1 MRQFRAIYDAMKRAT
16 DMKKNTR
23 TKKASP
29 REEKPALEKEQG
41 GVQSIARAFSIA
53 EEIAR
58 NREGISLAE
67 LSKRVGLHNS
77 TTFHL
82 VKTMVQLG
90 YVSQLADSRKYRIG
104 RRMFTLAAGALDEI
118 ELVNVATPVL
128 EKLTAGTG
136 EYSHF
141 AIRSGEQIV
150 VVAKTAGSGIF
161 QMVDRTGAVRPAHA
175 TALGKVLLAAL
186 SPLQLERYLESC
198 ELKRFTAKTIVER
211 KALLRELEV
220 VRRKGLAFDDGEFD
234 AEARCVAVPVL
245 DFTGRVAGAIGISGP
260 MWRLSLQAL
269 EEKAKYVRDAA
280 AELSSELG
288 FKAGPETEPVAA
300 IAWSRRSLRGL
311 KPSVLPR

>member
-1 MRQFRAIYDAMKRAT
+1 
-16 DMKKNTR
+16 MKKPAP
-23 TKKASP
+23 TKNLPPEDKIP
-29 REEKPALEKEQG
+29 NPDKERG
-41 GVQSIARAFSIA
+41 GVQSIARAFAIA

-58 NREGISLAE
+58 NREGIGLAE

-118 ELVNVATPVL
+118 ELVSVATPVL
-128 EKLTAGTG
+128 EKLTGETG

-141 AIRSGEQIV
+141 AIRSGEQVV
-150 VVAKTAGSGIF
+150 VVAKTAGTGIF
-161 QMVDRTGAVRPAHA
+161 QLVDRTGAVRPAHA

-186 SPLQLERYLESC
+186 APAQLARYMETCDLHP
-198 ELKRFTAKTIVER
+198 FTAKTIVER
-211 KALLRELEV
+211 ESLLREIEE

-234 AEARCVAVPVL
+234 AEARCVAVPVR
-245 DFTGRVAGAIGISGP
+245 DFTGRVAGAIGMSGP

-269 EEKAKYVRDAA
+269 QEKSKYVREAA
-280 AELSSELG
+280 VALSAELG
-288 FKAGPETEPVAA
+288 FQPESEKTALTV
-300 IAWSRRSLRGL
+300 
-311 KPSVLPR
+311 

>member
-1 MRQFRAIYDAMKRAT
+1 
-16 DMKKNTR
+16 MKKKLAR
-23 TKKASP
+23 TKTLP
-29 REEKPALEKEQG
+29 PEEKVRDPEKERGG
-41 GVQSIARAFSIA
+41 GVQSIARAFAIA

-58 NREGISLAE
+58 NREGIGLTE

-118 ELVNVATPVL
+118 ELVSVATPIL
-128 EKLTAGTG
+128 EKLTSATG

-150 VVAKTAGSGIF
+150 VVAKTAGTGIF

-175 TALGKVLLAAL
+175 TALGKVLLSSL
-186 SPLQLERYLESC
+186 TPSQLERYLETC
-198 ELKRFTAKTIVER
+198 ELRQFTAKTIVE
-211 KALLRELEV
+211 KEALLRELEE

-234 AEARCVAVPVL
+234 PEARCVAVPVR
-245 DFTGRVAGAIGISGP
+245 DFTGRVAGAIGMSGP

-269 EEKAKYVRDAA
+269 QEKSKYVREAA
-280 AELSSELG
+280 VDLSAELG
-288 FKAGPETEPVAA
+288 FHAEQEMAA
-300 IAWSRRSLRGL
+300 SNA
-311 KPSVLPR
+311 

>member
-1 MRQFRAIYDAMKRAT
+1 
-16 DMKKNTR
+16 MKK
-23 TKKASP
+23 
-29 REEKPALEKEQG
+29 PARAKTLPPKDKVRDAGKERG
-41 GVQSIARAFSIA
+41 GVQSIARAFAIA

-58 NREGISLAE
+58 NREGIGLAE

-104 RRMFTLAAGALDEI
+104 RRMFTLAAGAMDEI
-118 ELVNVATPVL
+118 ELVSVATPVL
-128 EKLTAGTG
+128 EKLTRETG

-150 VVAKTAGSGIF
+150 VVAKTAGTGIF
-161 QMVDRTGAVRPAHA
+161 QMVDRTGAVRPGHA

-186 SPLQLERYLESC
+186 SPSQLDRYLETC
-198 ELKRFTAKTIVER
+198 ELRKFTAKTIV
-211 KALLRELEV
+211 KKDALLRELEE

-234 AEARCVAVPVL
+234 PEARCVAVPVR
-245 DFTGRVAGAIGISGP
+245 DFTGRVAGAIGMSGP

-269 EEKAKYVRDAA
+269 QEKSKYVREAA
-280 AELSSELG
+280 VQLSAELG
-288 FKAGPETEPVAA
+288 FHAEREPAA
-300 IAWSRRSLRGL
+300 SIA
-311 KPSVLPR
+311 

>member
-1 MRQFRAIYDAMKRAT
+1 
-16 DMKKNTR
+16 MKKPARSKATPPEKKTLET
-23 TKKASP
+23 TKE
-29 REEKPALEKEQG
+29 RG
-41 GVQSIARAFSIA
+41 GVQSIARAFAIA

-58 NREGISLAE
+58 NREGIGLAE

-118 ELVNVATPVL
+118 ELVSVATPIL
-128 EKLTAGTG
+128 EKLTGETG

-186 SPLQLERYLESC
+186 SPSRLERYLLTC
-198 ELKRFTAKTIVER
+198 ELRKFTAKTIVEQD
-211 KALLRELEV
+211 ALLREIEE

-234 AEARCVAVPVL
+234 PEARCVAVPVR
-245 DFTGRVAGAIGISGP
+245 DFTGRVAGAIGMSGP

-269 EEKAKYVRDAA
+269 QEKSKYVREAA
-280 AELSSELG
+280 VELSAELG
-288 FKAGPETEPVAA
+288 FQPKQELAA
-300 IAWSRRSLRGL
+300 SIA
-311 KPSVLPR
+311 

>member
-1 MRQFRAIYDAMKRAT
+1 
-16 DMKKNTR
+16 MKKPAP
-23 TKKASP
+23 TKTLP
-29 REEKPALEKEQG
+29 PDEKVRDPGKERG
-41 GVQSIARAFSIA
+41 GVQSIERAFAIA

-58 NREGISLAE
+58 NREGIGLAE
-67 LSKRVGLHNS
+67 LSKRVRLHNS

-104 RRMFTLAAGALDEI
+104 RRMFTLAAGAMDEI
-118 ELVNVATPVL
+118 ELVSVATPVL
-128 EKLTAGTG
+128 EKLTRQTG

-150 VVAKTAGSGIF
+150 VVAKTAGTGIF

-186 SPLQLERYLESC
+186 SPSQLERYLETC
-198 ELKRFTAKTIVER
+198 ELHKFTAKTIVE
-211 KALLRELEV
+211 KDALQHEIEE

-234 AEARCVAVPVL
+234 PEARCVAVPVR
-245 DFTGRVAGAIGISGP
+245 DFTGRVAGAIGMSGP

-269 EEKAKYVRDAA
+269 QEKSKYVRDAA
-280 AELSSELG
+280 VALSAELG
-288 FKAGPETEPVAA
+288 FRPEQALAA
-300 IAWSRRSLRGL
+300 SIA
-311 KPSVLPR
+311 

>member
-1 MRQFRAIYDAMKRAT
+1 
-16 DMKKNTR
+16 MKKPAR
-23 TKKASP
+23 TKTLP
-29 REEKPALEKEQG
+29 PQEEKHGPGKARG
-41 GVQSIARAFSIA
+41 GVQSIERAFAIA
-53 EEIAR
+53 EEVAR
-58 NREGISLAE
+58 NREGIGLAE

-104 RRMFTLAAGALDEI
+104 RRMFTLAAGAMDEI
-118 ELVNVATPVL
+118 ELVSVATPVL
-128 EKLTAGTG
+128 EKLTRETG

-150 VVAKTAGSGIF
+150 VVAKTAGTGIF

-186 SPLQLERYLESC
+186 SPSQLERYLETC
-198 ELKRFTAKTIVER
+198 ELRKFTAKTIVE
-211 KALLRELEV
+211 KDALLREIEE

-234 AEARCVAVPVL
+234 SEARCVAVPVR
-245 DFTGRVAGAIGISGP
+245 DFTGRVAGAIGMSGP

-269 EEKAKYVRDAA
+269 QEKSKYVREAA
-280 AELSSELG
+280 VGLSAELG
-288 FKAGPETEPVAA
+288 FHPEQELAA
-300 IAWSRRSLRGL
+300 SIA
-311 KPSVLPR
+311 

>member
-1 MRQFRAIYDAMKRAT
+1 
-16 DMKKNTR
+16 MKKATR
-23 TKKASP
+23 TKTVPP
-29 REEKPALEKEQG
+29 REEKPEVKKEHG
-41 GVQSIARAFSIA
+41 GVQSIARAFAIA

-128 EKLTAGTG
+128 EKLTGATG

-150 VVAKTAGSGIF
+150 VVAKIAGTGIF

-186 SPLQLERYLESC
+186 SPAQLERYLETC
-198 ELKRFTAKTIVER
+198 ELHPFTAKTIVER
-211 KALLRELEV
+211 EVLLREIEE

-234 AEARCVAVPVL
+234 AEARCVAVPVR
-245 DFTGRVAGAIGISGP
+245 DFTGRVAGAIGMSGP

-269 EEKAKYVRDAA
+269 QEKSKYVRDAA
-280 AELSSELG
+280 VALSAQLG
-288 FKAGPETEPVAA
+288 FQPERELTAS
-300 IAWSRRSLRGL
+300 IA
-311 KPSVLPR
+311 

>member
-1 MRQFRAIYDAMKRAT
+1 
-16 DMKKNTR
+16 MKKPVR
-23 TKKASP
+23 KKALP
-29 REEKPALEKEQG
+29 PEEKVQDPAKERG
-41 GVQSIARAFSIA
+41 GVQSIERAFAIA
-53 EEIAR
+53 EEVAR
-58 NREGISLAE
+58 NREGIGLAE

-104 RRMFTLAAGALDEI
+104 RRMFTLAAGAMDEI
-118 ELVNVATPVL
+118 ELVSVATPVL
-128 EKLTAGTG
+128 EKLTAATG

-150 VVAKTAGSGIF
+150 VVAKTAGTGIF

-186 SPLQLERYLESC
+186 SPSQLERYLANC
-198 ELKRFTAKTIVER
+198 ELHKFTAKTISE
-211 KALLRELEV
+211 KDALLREIEE

-234 AEARCVAVPVL
+234 PEARCVAVPVR
-245 DFTGRVAGAIGISGP
+245 DFTGRVAGAIGMSGP

-269 EEKAKYVRDAA
+269 QEKSKYVREAA
-280 AELSSELG
+280 VELSAELG
-288 FKAGPETEPVAA
+288 FQAERELAA
-300 IAWSRRSLRGL
+300 TTA
-311 KPSVLPR
+311 

>member
-1 MRQFRAIYDAMKRAT
+1 
-16 DMKKNTR
+16 MKKPERTR
-23 TKKASP
+23 TLP
-29 REEKPALEKEQG
+29 PDEKVRDPGKERG
-41 GVQSIARAFSIA
+41 GVQSIERAFAIA
-53 EEIAR
+53 EEVAR
-58 NREGISLAE
+58 NREGIGLAE

-104 RRMFTLAAGALDEI
+104 RRMFTLAAGAMDEI
-118 ELVNVATPVL
+118 ELVSVATPVL
-128 EKLTAGTG
+128 EKLTRETG

-150 VVAKTAGSGIF
+150 VVAKTAGTGIF

-186 SPLQLERYLESC
+186 SPSQLERYLETC
-198 ELKRFTAKTIVER
+198 ELRKFTAKTIVE
-211 KALLRELEV
+211 KDALLREIEE

-234 AEARCVAVPVL
+234 PEARCVAVPVR
-245 DFTGRVAGAIGISGP
+245 DFTGRVAGAIGMSGP

-269 EEKAKYVRDAA
+269 QEKSKYVRQAA
-280 AELSSELG
+280 VGLSAELG
-288 FKAGPETEPVAA
+288 FHPEQELAA
-300 IAWSRRSLRGL
+300 SIA
-311 KPSVLPR
+311 

>member
-1 MRQFRAIYDAMKRAT
+1 
-16 DMKKNTR
+16 MKKPVR
-23 TKKASP
+23 KKALP
-29 REEKPALEKEQG
+29 PEERVQGPAKERG
-41 GVQSIARAFSIA
+41 GVQSIERAFAIA
-53 EEIAR
+53 EEVAR
-58 NREGISLAE
+58 NREGIGLAE

-104 RRMFTLAAGALDEI
+104 RRMFTLAAGAMDEI
-118 ELVNVATPVL
+118 ELVSVATPIL
-128 EKLTAGTG
+128 EKLTGATG

-150 VVAKTAGSGIF
+150 VVAKTAGTGIF

-186 SPLQLERYLESC
+186 SPSQLERYLATC
-198 ELKRFTAKTIVER
+198 ELHKFTAKTISE
-211 KALLRELEV
+211 KDALLREIEE

-234 AEARCVAVPVL
+234 PEARCVAVPVR
-245 DFTGRVAGAIGISGP
+245 DFTGRVAGAIGMSGP

-269 EEKAKYVRDAA
+269 QEKSKSVREAA
-280 AELSSELG
+280 MELSSELG
-288 FKAGPETEPVAA
+288 FHAEKTLAA
-300 IAWSRRSLRGL
+300 SGA
-311 KPSVLPR
+311 

>member
-1 MRQFRAIYDAMKRAT
+1 
-16 DMKKNTR
+16 MKKTVRSKAAPVKQEREDETR
-23 TKKASP
+23 
-29 REEKPALEKEQG
+29 EHG
-41 GVQSIARAFSIA
+41 GVQSIARAFAIA

-90 YVSQLADSRKYRIG
+90 YVSQLVDSKKYRIG

-118 ELVNVATPVL
+118 ELVSVATPVL
-128 EKLTAGTG
+128 EKLTGATG

-150 VVAKTAGSGIF
+150 VVAKTAGTGIF

-186 SPLQLERYLESC
+186 SPSQLDRYLDTA
-198 ELKRFTAKTIVER
+198 ELHKFTAKTIGER
-211 KALLRELEV
+211 DALLRELDE

-234 AEARCVAVPVL
+234 SEARCVAVPVH
-245 DFTGRVAGAIGISGP
+245 DFTGRVAGAIGMSGP

-269 EEKAKYVRDAA
+269 QEKSKYVREAA
-280 AELSSELG
+280 AQLSAELG
-288 FKAGPETEPVAA
+288 FQQQTETAA
-300 IAWSRRSLRGL
+300 SIA
-311 KPSVLPR
+311 

>member
-1 MRQFRAIYDAMKRAT
+1 
-16 DMKKNTR
+16 MKKPARSKTP
-23 TKKASP
+23 SP
-29 REEKPALEKEQG
+29 QEEKRDSGKEHG
-41 GVQSIARAFSIA
+41 GVQSIARAFAIA

-67 LSKRVGLHNS
+67 LSKHVGLHNS

-118 ELVNVATPVL
+118 ELVSVATPVL
-128 EKLTAGTG
+128 EKLTGETG

-150 VVAKTAGSGIF
+150 VVAKTAGTGIF

-186 SPLQLERYLESC
+186 SPAQLERYLETC
-198 ELKRFTAKTIVER
+198 ELRPYTAKTIVER
-211 KALLRELEV
+211 EALLREIDE
-220 VRRKGLAFDDGEFD
+220 VRRKGIAFDDGEFD
-234 AEARCVAVPVL
+234 SEARCVAVPVY

-269 EEKAKYVRDAA
+269 QEKSKYVREAA
-280 AELSSELG
+280 AMLSGELG
-288 FKAGPETEPVAA
+288 YQPEREPAA
-300 IAWSRRSLRGL
+300 SMA
-311 KPSVLPR
+311 

>member
-1 MRQFRAIYDAMKRAT
+1 
-16 DMKKNTR
+16 MKKTAR
-23 TKKASP
+23 AKTALPKRKSLEP
-29 REEKPALEKEQG
+29 GREHG
-41 GVQSIARAFSIA
+41 GVQSIARAFAIA

-118 ELVNVATPVL
+118 ELVSVATPAL
-128 EKLTAGTG
+128 EQLTGKTG

-141 AIRSGEQIV
+141 AIRSGDQIV
-150 VVAKTAGSGIF
+150 VVAKIAGTGIF
-161 QMVDRTGAVRPAHA
+161 QMVDRTGAIRPGHA

-186 SPLQLERYLESC
+186 SPSQLERYLDSC
-198 ELKRFTAKTIVER
+198 ELRRFTAKTIVER
-211 KALLRELEV
+211 EAVLRELDE

-234 AEARCVAVPVL
+234 AEARCVAVPVR
-245 DFTGRVAGAIGISGP
+245 DFTGRVVGAIGISGP
-260 MWRLSLQAL
+260 IWRLSLQAL
-269 EEKAKYVRDAA
+269 QDKSKYVSEAA
-280 AELSSELG
+280 VELSAQLG
-288 FKAGPETEPVAA
+288 FQRQELVRTA
-300 IAWSRRSLRGL
+300 
-311 KPSVLPR
+311 

>member
-1 MRQFRAIYDAMKRAT
+1 
-16 DMKKNTR
+16 MKKPAR
-23 TKKASP
+23 TKTP
-29 REEKPALEKEQG
+29 PPQEEKHGPGKARG
-41 GVQSIARAFSIA
+41 GVQSIERAFAIA

-58 NREGISLAE
+58 NREGIGLAE

-104 RRMFTLAAGALDEI
+104 RCMFTLAAGALDEI
-118 ELVNVATPVL
+118 ELVSVATPVL
-128 EKLTAGTG
+128 EKLTRETG

-150 VVAKTAGSGIF
+150 VVAKTAGTGIF

-186 SPLQLERYLESC
+186 SPSQLERYLETC
-198 ELKRFTAKTIVER
+198 ELRKFTAKTIVER
-211 KALLRELEV
+211 DALLREIEE

-234 AEARCVAVPVL
+234 PEARCVAVPVR
-245 DFTGRVAGAIGISGP
+245 DFTGRVAGAIGMSGP

-269 EEKAKYVRDAA
+269 QEKSKYVREAA
-280 AELSSELG
+280 VELSAELG
-288 FKAGPETEPVAA
+288 FQAEQELAA
-300 IAWSRRSLRGL
+300 SIA
-311 KPSVLPR
+311 

>member
-1 MRQFRAIYDAMKRAT
+1 
-16 DMKKNTR
+16 MKKTAR
-23 TKKASP
+23 SKTLP
-29 REEKPALEKEQG
+29 PQEEKHETAKERG
-41 GVQSIARAFSIA
+41 GVQSIERAFAIA
-53 EEIAR
+53 EEVAR
-58 NREGISLAE
+58 NREGIGLAE

-104 RRMFTLAAGALDEI
+104 RRMFTLAAGAMDEI
-118 ELVNVATPVL
+118 ELVSVATPIL
-128 EKLTAGTG
+128 EKLTGATG

-150 VVAKTAGSGIF
+150 VVAKTAGTGIF

-186 SPLQLERYLESC
+186 SPSQLERYLASC
-198 ELKRFTAKTIVER
+198 ELHKFTAKTISE
-211 KALLRELEV
+211 KDALLREIEE

-234 AEARCVAVPVL
+234 PEARCVAVPVR
-245 DFTGRVAGAIGISGP
+245 DFTGRVAGAIGMSGP

-269 EEKAKYVRDAA
+269 QEKSKYVREAA
-280 AELSSELG
+280 VELSAELG
-288 FKAGPETEPVAA
+288 FQAERELAA
-300 IAWSRRSLRGL
+300 STA
-311 KPSVLPR
+311 

>member
-1 MRQFRAIYDAMKRAT
+1 
-16 DMKKNTR
+16 MKKTAR
-23 TKKASP
+23 TKA
-29 REEKPALEKEQG
+29 PAPAKKLNEAAKERG

-58 NREGISLAE
+58 NRDGIGLAE

-82 VKTMVQLG
+82 VKTMVSLG

-128 EKLTAGTG
+128 EKLTRETG
-136 EYSHF
+136 EYTHF
-141 AIRSGEQIV
+141 AIRTGDQIV
-150 VVAKTAGSGIF
+150 VVAKVAGTGIF

-186 SPLQLERYLESC
+186 TPAQLTLYLDNYELQ
-198 ELKRFTAKTIVER
+198 KFTAKTIVER
-211 KALLRELEV
+211 ETLLREIEE

-234 AEARCVAVPVL
+234 AEARCVAVPVR
-245 DFTGRVAGAIGISGP
+245 DFTGRVAGAIGMSGP

-269 EEKAKYVRDAA
+269 QEKSKHVREAA
-280 AELSSELG
+280 QALSAELG
-288 FKAGPETEPVAA
+288 FHVEPAA
-300 IAWSRRSLRGL
+300 AMA
-311 KPSVLPR
+311 

>member
-1 MRQFRAIYDAMKRAT
+1 
-16 DMKKNTR
+16 MKK
-23 TKKASP
+23 
-29 REEKPALEKEQG
+29 KPARAKAPAPQETVRGPERERG

-58 NREGISLAE
+58 NREGIGLAE

-90 YVSQLADSRKYRIG
+90 YVSQIADSRKYRIG

-118 ELVNVATPVL
+118 ELVSVATPVL
-128 EKLTAGTG
+128 EKLTAETG

-150 VVAKTAGSGIF
+150 VVAKTAGTGIF
-161 QMVDRTGAVRPAHA
+161 QLVDRTGAVRPAHA

-186 SPLQLERYLESC
+186 APARLQRYIDDC
-198 ELKRFTAKTIVER
+198 ELRPFTSKTIVER
-211 KALLRELEV
+211 ESLLREIEE
-220 VRRKGLAFDDGEFD
+220 VRRKGIAFDDGEFD
-234 AEARCVAVPVL
+234 AEARCVAVAVR
-245 DFTGRVAGAIGISGP
+245 DFTGQVAGAIGMSGP

-269 EEKAKYVRDAA
+269 QEKSKHVREAAVALSAELGYHPEREKAA
-280 AELSSELG
+280 
-288 FKAGPETEPVAA
+288 VAA
-300 IAWSRRSLRGL
+300 
-311 KPSVLPR
+311 

>member
-1 MRQFRAIYDAMKRAT
+1 
-16 DMKKNTR
+16 MKKPAR
-23 TKKASP
+23 TKVP
-29 REEKPALEKEQG
+29 PLQEKVRDPGKERG
-41 GVQSIARAFSIA
+41 GVQSIERAFAIA

-90 YVSQLADSRKYRIG
+90 YVSQLADTRKYRIG

-118 ELVNVATPVL
+118 ELVSVATPIL
-128 EKLTAGTG
+128 EKLTAATG

-150 VVAKTAGSGIF
+150 VVAKTAGTGIF

-186 SPLQLERYLESC
+186 SPSQLERYLATC
-198 ELKRFTAKTIVER
+198 ELHKFTAKTIVER
-211 KALLRELEV
+211 EALLREIEE

-234 AEARCVAVPVL
+234 AEARCVAVPVR
-245 DFTGRVAGAIGISGP
+245 DFTGRVAGAIGMSGP

-269 EEKAKYVRDAA
+269 QEKSKYVREAA
-280 AELSSELG
+280 VELSAELG
-288 FKAGPETEPVAA
+288 FQPEQELAASVA
-300 IAWSRRSLRGL
+300 
-311 KPSVLPR
+311 

>member
-1 MRQFRAIYDAMKRAT
+1 M
-16 DMKKNTR
+16 
-23 TKKASP
+23 
-29 REEKPALEKEQG
+29 
-41 GVQSIARAFSIA
+41 
-53 EEIAR
+53 
-58 NREGISLAE
+58 
-67 LSKRVGLHNS
+67 SKRVGLHNS

-118 ELVNVATPVL
+118 ELVSVATPIL
-128 EKLTAGTG
+128 EKLTSATG

-150 VVAKTAGSGIF
+150 VVAKTAGTGIF

-186 SPLQLERYLESC
+186 SPSQLARYLETC
-198 ELKRFTAKTIVER
+198 ELRPFTAKTIVER
-211 KALLRELEV
+211 ETLLREIDE

-234 AEARCVAVPVL
+234 SEARCVAVPVR
-245 DFTGRVAGAIGISGP
+245 DFTGRVAGAIGMSGP

-269 EEKAKYVRDAA
+269 QDKSKYVREAA
-280 AELSSELG
+280 VELSAELG
-288 FKAGPETEPVAA
+288 FQPEQELAA
-300 IAWSRRSLRGL
+300 SIA
-311 KPSVLPR
+311 